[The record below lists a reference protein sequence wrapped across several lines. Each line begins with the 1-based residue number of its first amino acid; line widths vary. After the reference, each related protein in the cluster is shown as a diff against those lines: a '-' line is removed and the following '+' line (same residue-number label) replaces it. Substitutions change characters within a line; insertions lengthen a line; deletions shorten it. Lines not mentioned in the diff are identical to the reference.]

1 MNNDM
6 GFLFFLAGVAT
17 VIGLIVSL
25 VLAAAVDDFFY
36 PKKMNNK
43 VMTILVITIVVL
55 LYAAANTAVYNMM
68 PSNKDRVARFAE
80 AASLYGFS
88 SGSKYPLEIGGRSVS
103 ATGEA
108 AVSGGFVVSAYIRM
122 QAGASILVDYQ
133 HPDGSHEALE
143 IPLSKIKFNI
153 IDDDEMSSM
162 VINFVD
168 MPGAEGY
175 VAKDTLGDCH
185 PSIQWGWWLREC
197 PTVENTLVTSTI
209 GDEGLSGL
217 LQKALASNPGK
228 FVTMSVTRDKYNQIL
243 GSAGSA
249 PETETPTQ
257 SPTQR

>member
-1 MNNDM
+1 M

-88 SGSKYPLEIGGRSVS
+88 SGSEYPLEIGGRSVS

-108 AVSGGFVVSAYIRM
+108 AVNGGVFAISAYIRV

-185 PSIQWGWWLREC
+185 YDIRWGWWLREC
-197 PTVENTLVTSTI
+197 PTVENTQVTSTI

-228 FVTMSVTRDKYNQIL
+228 FIVMSVTEAEYRQIL

-249 PETETPTQ
+249 TETETPTP
-257 SPTQR
+257 SPTQN